1 MAHEQ
6 SDKEKLSG
14 AYQDMLERAGEARQ
28 AGDAPGG
35 VQHYL
40 ESAQEKAVELG
51 ELSREEAERIGD
63 YLRRD
68 LHDAAAFL
76 SESGRELGDWMR
88 FDLSLVEDRVLGLF
102 SLMVD
107 HTREELDR
115 LQATAKSLSEWETG
129 EVTGPGSLV
138 CDNCGKAMQFH
149 KAGRIPPC
157 PRCHGTRFKRRWEDD
172 DAPAASNDA
181 AEIPPPG
188 ISA

>member
-6 SDKEKLSG
+6 SDKEKLTG
-14 AYQDMLERAGEARQ
+14 AYHDMLERATEAQ
-28 AGDAPGG
+28 QESGASGG

-40 ESAQEKAVELG
+40 ESAKEKAVELG

-68 LHDAAAFL
+68 VRDAAAYL
-76 SESGRELGDWMR
+76 SEGGRELGDWMR
-88 FDLSLVEDRVLGLF
+88 FDLGLVEERILELF

-115 LQATAKSLSEWETG
+115 LQATAKSMSEWETG
-129 EVTGPGSLV
+129 EVTGPGSLA
-138 CDNCGKAMQFH
+138 CDNCGKVMQFH

-157 PRCHGTRFKRRWEDD
+157 PRCHSTRFKRLTDEDD
-172 DAPAASNDA
+172 VPAASNGA
-181 AEIPPPG
+181 AETPPPG